1 MTAMENPQDTAAGR
15 PAGRIH
21 LYLSRH
27 GETVWNTEARMQGLG
42 NSDLT
47 ENGLADARRLA
58 DALAGI
64 PLLAAFTSPA
74 RRALETA
81 QLALAG
87 RAVPI
92 LVDDRIQEMALGRFE
107 GLTVAEAY
115 AIDPD
120 NMDAFFHHAERFVPR
135 GGESFAEVMKRIEIF
150 LAELTADPLA
160 FVGSHPA
167 LPGAAGI
174 TEDAD
179 DTADRAGA
187 TFAETAASSAGCGS
201 RDPAGPPAGAD
212 CHILIIS
219 HNITV
224 KAMLTIMRRRPLSR
238 LRDGRHIPQ
247 ATLIPVVYAPE
258 TGEYRLEP
266 EAERIVG

>member
-1 MTAMENPQDTAAGR
+1 MTAMVNPQDTASGR

-58 DALAGI
+58 AALAGI

-115 AIDPD
+115 AIEPD

-135 GGESFAEVMKRIEIF
+135 GGESFAEVMGRIEAF
-150 LAELTADPLA
+150 LAALTADPLA

-167 LPGAAGI
+167 LPAG
-174 TEDAD
+174 
-179 DTADRAGA
+179 
-187 TFAETAASSAGCGS
+187 SGS
-201 RDPAGPPAGAD
+201 REPDAPPAGAD

-247 ATLIPVVYAPE
+247 ATLIPVIFEPA